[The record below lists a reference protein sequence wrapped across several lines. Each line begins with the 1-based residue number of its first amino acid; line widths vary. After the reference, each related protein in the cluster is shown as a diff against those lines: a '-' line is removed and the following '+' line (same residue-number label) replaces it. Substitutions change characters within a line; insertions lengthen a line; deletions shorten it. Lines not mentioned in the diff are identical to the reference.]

1 MCTSPVTDLMLSSTI
16 ELQSPLKECM
26 NPPKW
31 TAVNEAQPAKK
42 QDGPIPSQYN
52 GPLPPAAFPPGF
64 LLPGGRKYEFKPGS
78 RRQQREKSGDP
89 SFSKWTQH
97 YAMIHRVNGPIVRIL
112 RANNNQHYYLEDEK
126 LLNGYAILCL
136 KGAQQT
142 VDDQVKWTEKALEE
156 TPNHFEDPSIYQEIL
171 IRIKTKNLKANDIID
186 IGLASHDNGY
196 ENLSYNVF
204 YLHSAGMKN
213 VTTQASSRVSGWTYS
228 KEEFVG
234 NLNVWHLNTVTLEC

>member
-31 TAVNEAQPAKK
+31 TAVNEGQPAKK

-78 RRQQREKSGDP
+78 RWQQREK
-89 SFSKWTQH
+89 FQIRRSKLFQMD
-97 YAMIHRVNGPIVRIL
+97 AALRHRVNGLIVRIL
-112 RANNNQHYYLEDEK
+112 RVNNNQHYYLEDEK

-142 VDDQVKWTEKALEE
+142 VDDQVKWIEKALEE

-171 IRIKTKNLKANDIID
+171 IRIKTKNLKANDMID
-186 IGLASHDNGY
+186 IGLASHDNGQCFLPSFGWY
-196 ENLSYNVF
+196 EECYDSGEF
-204 YLHSAGMKN
+204 KSIGMK
-213 VTTQASSRVSGWTYS
+213 Q
-228 KEEFVG
+228 
-234 NLNVWHLNTVTLEC
+234 